1 MPERGALSNSH
12 LALMEVRLAGNVSK
26 HSDVRPAELQRV
38 SLQTV
43 NQLGTNRVSD
53 HENLKPQTKYVS
65 PPQKSMQIFIHSFEI
80 FIQNVC

>member
-12 LALMEVRLAGNVSK
+12 LALMEVRLAGNVSG

-43 NQLGTNRVSD
+43 NQLGYSLRGPI
-53 HENLKPQTKYVS
+53 E
-65 PPQKSMQIFIHSFEI
+65 
-80 FIQNVC
+80 